1 MKSQRHALTT
11 SFIGVVSLFAANTLS
26 AIEPAPDNAKPPAEH
41 EERVEKPNDG
51 EVKMPFIGVV
61 TAALPEMVGDHLN
74 LKAGTGV
81 IVRTVSPDSPAEK
94 SGIKVNDVILNINE
108 TAVNDPEGFRAEIR
122 SHKTGDKLKLK
133 TIQKGKPK
141 DLEVT
146 LGERPAN
153 AFADVQDAEQLRD
166 VIQLNLGGLLGG
178 ALGGIQGQDGAGG
191 LEIIHQQI
199 RPLLGGALGGIQ
211 GQDGAGGL
219 EIIPQQLEL
228 GDERLKMLRKQLR
241 DAMEAGPKNEPE
253 PGNIQL
259 QQQIIT
265 RMMDREGSIEFKSV
279 GKNSEVTVRD
289 KANEIVWS
297 GPWDTP
303 QDKAAAPDDIRERIE
318 RLNINNGGGG
328 GLKFELRK

>member
-26 AIEPAPDNAKPPAEH
+26 AIEPAPDNAKPPAEL

-191 LEIIHQQI
+191 LEIF
-199 RPLLGGALGGIQ
+199 
-211 GQDGAGGL
+211 
-219 EIIPQQLEL
+219 PQQLEL

-265 RMMDREGSIEFKSV
+265 RMKDREGSIEFKSV

>member
-26 AIEPAPDNAKPPAEH
+26 AIEPAPDNAKPPAEL

-191 LEIIHQQI
+191 LEIF
-199 RPLLGGALGGIQ
+199 
-211 GQDGAGGL
+211 
-219 EIIPQQLEL
+219 PQQLEL

-265 RMMDREGSIEFKSV
+265 RMKDREGSIEFKSV

-303 QDKAAAPDDIRERIE
+303 QDKAAAPDDMRDRIE
-318 RLNINNGGGG
+318 RLNINNDW
-328 GLKFELRK
+328 LLDK

>member
-1 MKSQRHALTT
+1 MKSQRQALTT

-26 AIEPAPDNAKPPAEH
+26 AIEPAPDNAKPPAEL
-41 EERVEKPNDG
+41 EGRVEKPNDG

-81 IVRTVSPDSPAEK
+81 IVRTVSPESPAEK

-108 TAVNDPEGFRAEIR
+108 TAVNDPEAFRAEIR
-122 SHKTGDKLKLK
+122 SHKVGDKLKLK

-166 VIQLNLGGLLGG
+166 VIELNLGGLLGG
-178 ALGGIQGQDGAGG
+178 ALGGIQGQDGA
-191 LEIIHQQI
+191 E
-199 RPLLGGALGGIQ
+199 
-211 GQDGAGGL
+211 GL

-228 GDERLKMLRKQLR
+228 GDERLKMLRKQMR
-241 DAMEAGPKNEPE
+241 DAMEVVPKIQPE

-259 QQQIIT
+259 QQQSTI
-265 RMMDREGSIEFKSV
+265 RMMDGEGSVEFKSV

-303 QDKAAAPDDIRERIE
+303 QDKAAAPDDIRNRIE

-328 GLKFELRK
+328 LKFEFRK

>member
-1 MKSQRHALTT
+1 MKSQSHALTT
-11 SFIGVVSLFAANTLS
+11 SFIGVVSLFAANTLT
-26 AIEPAPDNAKPPAEH
+26 AIEPAPDNAKPPAEL
-41 EERVEKPNDG
+41 EERIEKPNEA

-61 TAALPEMVGDHLN
+61 TAALPEMVADHLN

-81 IVRTVSPDSPAEK
+81 IVRTVSPESPAEK

-108 TAVNDPEGFRAEIR
+108 TAVNDPDGFRAEIR
-122 SHKTGDKLKLK
+122 SHKVGDKLKLK

-146 LGERPAN
+146 LVERPAN

-166 VIQLNLGGLLGG
+166 VIELNLGGLLGD
-178 ALGGIQGQDGAGG
+178 ALGGIQGQDGA
-191 LEIIHQQI
+191 E
-199 RPLLGGALGGIQ
+199 
-211 GQDGAGGL
+211 GL

-228 GDERLKMLRKQLR
+228 GDERLKMLRKQMR
-241 DAMEAGPKNEPE
+241 DAMEVVPKIQPE
-253 PGNIQL
+253 PSNIQL
-259 QQQIIT
+259 QQQSTI
-265 RMMDREGSIEFKSV
+265 RMMDGEGSVEFKSV

-303 QDKAAAPDDIRERIE
+303 QDKAAAPDDIRNRIE
-318 RLNINNGGGG
+318 RLNINKGGGG
-328 GLKFELRK
+328 GMKFEFRR

>member
-1 MKSQRHALTT
+1 
-11 SFIGVVSLFAANTLS
+11 LFAANTLT
-26 AIEPAPDNAKPPAEH
+26 AIEPAPDNAKPPAEL
-41 EERVEKPNDG
+41 EERIEKPNEA

-61 TAALPEMVGDHLN
+61 TAALPEMVADHLN

-81 IVRTVSPDSPAEK
+81 IVRTVSPESPAEK

-108 TAVNDPEGFRAEIR
+108 TAVNDPDGFRAEIR
-122 SHKTGDKLKLK
+122 SHKVGDKLKLK

-146 LGERPAN
+146 LVERPAN

-166 VIQLNLGGLLGG
+166 VIELNLGGLLGD
-178 ALGGIQGQDGAGG
+178 ALGGIQGQDGA
-191 LEIIHQQI
+191 E
-199 RPLLGGALGGIQ
+199 
-211 GQDGAGGL
+211 GL

-228 GDERLKMLRKQLR
+228 GDERLKMLRKQMR
-241 DAMEAGPKNEPE
+241 DAMEVVPKIQPE

-259 QQQIIT
+259 QQQSTI
-265 RMMDREGSIEFKSV
+265 RMMDGEGSVEFKSV

-303 QDKAAAPDDIRERIE
+303 QDKAAAPDDIRNRIE

-328 GLKFELRK
+328 GLKFEFRK

>member
-1 MKSQRHALTT
+1 MKSQSHALTT
-11 SFIGVVSLFAANTLS
+11 SFIGVVSLFAANTLT
-26 AIEPAPDNAKPPAEH
+26 AIEPAPDNAKPPAEL
-41 EERVEKPNDG
+41 EERIEKPNEA

-61 TAALPEMVGDHLN
+61 TAALPEMVADHLN

-81 IVRTVSPDSPAEK
+81 IVRTVSPESPAEK

-108 TAVNDPEGFRAEIR
+108 TAVNDPDGFRAEIR
-122 SHKTGDKLKLK
+122 SHKVGDKLKLK

-146 LGERPAN
+146 LVERPAN

-166 VIQLNLGGLLGG
+166 VIELNLGGLLGD
-178 ALGGIQGQDGAGG
+178 ALGGIQGQDGA
-191 LEIIHQQI
+191 E
-199 RPLLGGALGGIQ
+199 
-211 GQDGAGGL
+211 GL

-228 GDERLKMLRKQLR
+228 GDERLKMLRKQMR
-241 DAMEAGPKNEPE
+241 DAMEVVPKIQPE

-259 QQQIIT
+259 QQQSTI
-265 RMMDREGSIEFKSV
+265 RMMDGEGSVEFKSV

-303 QDKAAAPDDIRERIE
+303 QDKAAAPDDIRNRIE

-328 GLKFELRK
+328 GLKFEFRK

>member
-1 MKSQRHALTT
+1 
-11 SFIGVVSLFAANTLS
+11 
-26 AIEPAPDNAKPPAEH
+26 
-41 EERVEKPNDG
+41 
-51 EVKMPFIGVV
+51 
-61 TAALPEMVGDHLN
+61 MVADHLN

-94 SGIKVNDVILNINE
+94 SGIKVNDIILNINE
-108 TAVNDPEGFRAEIR
+108 TAVNDPEAFRAEIS
-122 SHKTGDKLKLK
+122 SHKIGDKLKLK

-141 DLEVT
+141 DLEIT
-146 LGERPAN
+146 LAERPAN
-153 AFADVQDAEQLRD
+153 AFADAPDAARLRD
-166 VIQLNLGGLLGG
+166 AIQLNLGGLLGG
-178 ALGGIQGQDGAGG
+178 ALGDIQGQDG
-191 LEIIHQQI
+191 
-199 RPLLGGALGGIQ
+199 PK
-211 GQDGAGGL
+211 GL

-241 DAMEAGPKNEPE
+241 DAMEAGPKIQPE

-259 QQQIIT
+259 QQQSTI
-265 RMMDREGSIEFKSV
+265 RMMDGEGSIEFKSV

-303 QDKAAAPDDIRERIE
+303 QDKAAAPDDIRNRIE

-328 GLKFELRK
+328 GLKFEFRK

>member
-1 MKSQRHALTT
+1 M
-11 SFIGVVSLFAANTLS
+11 FGANALS
-26 AIEPAPDNAKPPAEH
+26 AIEPAPDNAKPPVELQD
-41 EERVEKPNDG
+41 RVEKPNDG
-51 EVKMPFIGVV
+51 VVKMPFIGVV
-61 TAALPEMVGDHLN
+61 TAALPEMVADHLN

-122 SHKTGDKLKLK
+122 SHKIGDKLKLK

-141 DLEVT
+141 DLEIT
-146 LGERPAN
+146 LIERPAD
-153 AFADVQDAEQLRD
+153 AFADVQDAERLRD
-166 VIQLNLGGLLGG
+166 VIELNLGGLLGNALGG
-178 ALGGIQGQDGAGG
+178 ALGDLGGQDGAGG
-191 LEIIHQQI
+191 LEIV
-199 RPLLGGALGGIQ
+199 
-211 GQDGAGGL
+211 
-219 EIIPQQLEL
+219 PQQLEL
-228 GDERLKMLRKQLR
+228 GDERLKMLRKQMR
-241 DAMEAGPKNEPE
+241 DAMEAAPKIQPE

-259 QQQIIT
+259 QQQSTI
-265 RMMDREGSIEFKSV
+265 RMMDGEGSVEFKSV

-303 QDKAAAPDDIRERIE
+303 QDKAAAPDDIRNRIE

-328 GLKFELRK
+328 GLKFEFRK

>member
-1 MKSQRHALTT
+1 MKSQRYILTT
-11 SFIGVVSLFAANTLS
+11 SFIGVFSFFAAYNLT
-26 AIEPAPDNAKPPAEH
+26 AIEPAPENAKPPAEL
-41 EERVEKPNDG
+41 EDRVEKPN
-51 EVKMPFIGVV
+51 EAEAKMPFMGVV
-61 TAALPEMVGDHLN
+61 TAILPEMVADHLN

-94 SGIKVNDVILNINE
+94 SGIKVNDIILNINE
-108 TAVNDPEGFRAEIR
+108 TAVNDPEAFRAEIS
-122 SHKTGDKLKLK
+122 SHKIGDKLKLK

-141 DLEVT
+141 DLEIT
-146 LGERPAN
+146 LAERPAN
-153 AFADVQDAEQLRD
+153 AFADAPDAARLRD
-166 VIQLNLGGLLGG
+166 AIQLNLGGLLGG
-178 ALGGIQGQDGAGG
+178 ALGDIQGQDGP
-191 LEIIHQQI
+191 E
-199 RPLLGGALGGIQ
+199 
-211 GQDGAGGL
+211 GL

-241 DAMEAGPKNEPE
+241 DAMEAGPKIQPE

-259 QQQIIT
+259 QQQSTI
-265 RMMDREGSIEFKSV
+265 RMMDGEGSIEFKSV

-303 QDKAAAPDDIRERIE
+303 QDKAAAPDDIRNRIE

-328 GLKFELRK
+328 GLKFEFRK

>member
-1 MKSQRHALTT
+1 MKSQRYILTT
-11 SFIGVVSLFAANTLS
+11 SFIGVFSFFAAYNLT
-26 AIEPAPDNAKPPAEH
+26 AIEPAPDNAKPPAEL
-41 EERVEKPNDG
+41 EDRVEKPN
-51 EVKMPFIGVV
+51 EAEAKMPFMGVV
-61 TAALPEMVGDHLN
+61 TAILPEMVADHLN

-94 SGIKVNDVILNINE
+94 SGIKVNDIILNINE
-108 TAVNDPEGFRAEIR
+108 TAVNDPEAFRAEIS
-122 SHKTGDKLKLK
+122 SHKIGDKLKLK

-141 DLEVT
+141 DLEIT
-146 LGERPAN
+146 LAERPAN
-153 AFADVQDAEQLRD
+153 AFADAPDAARLRD
-166 VIQLNLGGLLGG
+166 AIQLNLGGLLGG
-178 ALGGIQGQDGAGG
+178 ALGDIQGQDGP
-191 LEIIHQQI
+191 E
-199 RPLLGGALGGIQ
+199 
-211 GQDGAGGL
+211 GL

-241 DAMEAGPKNEPE
+241 DAMEAGPKIQPE

-259 QQQIIT
+259 QQQSTI
-265 RMMDREGSIEFKSV
+265 RMMDGEGSIEFKSV

-303 QDKAAAPDDIRERIE
+303 QDKAAAPDDIRNRIE

-328 GLKFELRK
+328 GLKFEFRK

>member
-191 LEIIHQQI
+191 LEII
-199 RPLLGGALGGIQ
+199 
-211 GQDGAGGL
+211 
-219 EIIPQQLEL
+219 PQQLEL

-303 QDKAAAPDDIRERIE
+303 QDKAAAPDDIRDRIE
-318 RLNINNGGGG
+318 RLNINNGGAWW
-328 GLKFELRK
+328 LDK

>member
-1 MKSQRHALTT
+1 M
-11 SFIGVVSLFAANTLS
+11 FAANTLT
-26 AIEPAPDNAKPPAEH
+26 AIEPAPDNAKPPAEL
-41 EERVEKPNDG
+41 EERIEKPNEA

-61 TAALPEMVGDHLN
+61 TAALPEMVADHLN

-81 IVRTVSPDSPAEK
+81 IVRTVSPESPAEK

-108 TAVNDPEGFRAEIR
+108 TAVNDPDGFRAEIR
-122 SHKTGDKLKLK
+122 SHKVGDKLKLK

-146 LGERPAN
+146 LVERPAN

-166 VIQLNLGGLLGG
+166 VIELNLGGLLGD
-178 ALGGIQGQDGAGG
+178 ALGGIQGQDGA
-191 LEIIHQQI
+191 E
-199 RPLLGGALGGIQ
+199 
-211 GQDGAGGL
+211 GL

-228 GDERLKMLRKQLR
+228 GDERLKMLRKQMR
-241 DAMEAGPKNEPE
+241 DAMEVVPKIQPE

-259 QQQIIT
+259 QQQSTI
-265 RMMDREGSIEFKSV
+265 RMMDGEGSVEFKSV

-303 QDKAAAPDDIRERIE
+303 QDKAAAPDDIRNRIE

-328 GLKFELRK
+328 GLKFEFRK

>member
-1 MKSQRHALTT
+1 MKSQRQALTT

-26 AIEPAPDNAKPPAEH
+26 AIEPAPDNAKPPAEL
-41 EERVEKPNDG
+41 EGRVEKPNDG

-81 IVRTVSPDSPAEK
+81 IVRTVSPESPAEK

-108 TAVNDPEGFRAEIR
+108 TAVNDPEAFRAEIR
-122 SHKTGDKLKLK
+122 SHKVGDKLKLK

-166 VIQLNLGGLLGG
+166 VIELNLGGLLGG
-178 ALGGIQGQDGAGG
+178 ALGGIQGQDGA
-191 LEIIHQQI
+191 E
-199 RPLLGGALGGIQ
+199 
-211 GQDGAGGL
+211 GL

-228 GDERLKMLRKQLR
+228 GDERLKMLRKQMR
-241 DAMEAGPKNEPE
+241 DAMEVVPKIQPE

-259 QQQIIT
+259 QQQSTI
-265 RMMDREGSIEFKSV
+265 RMMDGEGSIEFKSV

-303 QDKAAAPDDIRERIE
+303 QDKAAAPDDIRNRIE

-328 GLKFELRK
+328 LKFEFRK

>member
-1 MKSQRHALTT
+1 MKSQRYILTT
-11 SFIGVVSLFAANTLS
+11 SFIGVFSFFAAYNLT
-26 AIEPAPDNAKPPAEH
+26 AIEPAPDNAKPPAEL
-41 EERVEKPNDG
+41 EDRVEKPN
-51 EVKMPFIGVV
+51 EAEAKMPFMGVV
-61 TAALPEMVGDHLN
+61 TAILPEMVADHLN

-94 SGIKVNDVILNINE
+94 SGIKVNDIILNINE
-108 TAVNDPEGFRAEIR
+108 TAVNDPEAFRAEIS
-122 SHKTGDKLKLK
+122 SHKIGDKLKLK

-141 DLEVT
+141 DLEIT
-146 LGERPAN
+146 LAERPAN
-153 AFADVQDAEQLRD
+153 AFADAPDAARLRD
-166 VIQLNLGGLLGG
+166 AIQLNLGGLLGG
-178 ALGGIQGQDGAGG
+178 ALGDIQGQDGPEG
-191 LEIIHQQI
+191 LEIIPQQ
-199 RPLLGGALGGIQ
+199 LD
-211 GQDGAGGL
+211 QDCPEGL

-241 DAMEAGPKNEPE
+241 DAMEAGPKIQPE

-259 QQQIIT
+259 QQQSTI
-265 RMMDREGSIEFKSV
+265 RMMDGEGSIEFKSV

-303 QDKAAAPDDIRERIE
+303 QDKAAAPDDIRNRIE

-328 GLKFELRK
+328 GLKFEFRK